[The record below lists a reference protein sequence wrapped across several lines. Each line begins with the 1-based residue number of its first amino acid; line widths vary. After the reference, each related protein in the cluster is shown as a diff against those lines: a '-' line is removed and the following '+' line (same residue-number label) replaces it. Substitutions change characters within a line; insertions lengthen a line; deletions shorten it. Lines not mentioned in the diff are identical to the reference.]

1 MIDWI
6 SNFTADDYFQLKMIG
21 IIIGICAAPIILI
34 FSVLMAVVARIN
46 ERKRIQN
53 RIKQLKR

>member
-53 RIKQLKR
+53 RIGQLKR

>member
-46 ERKRIQN
+46 ERKQIQN
-53 RIKQLKR
+53 RIERLKR

>member
-34 FSVLMAVVARIN
+34 FSVLMGVVSRMN

-53 RIKQLKR
+53 RIGQLKR

>member
-6 SNFTADDYFQLKMIG
+6 FNFTADDYFQLKIIG

-34 FSVLMAVVARIN
+34 FSVLMGVVARIN
-46 ERKRIQN
+46 ERKQIQN
-53 RIKQLKR
+53 RIERFKR

>member
-21 IIIGICAAPIILI
+21 IIIAICAAPIILI
-34 FSVLMAVVARIN
+34 FTVLMGVVSRIN

-53 RIKQLKR
+53 RIGQLKR